1 VVGSDHQ
8 QHLHVVFHPALRGR
22 GRALAV
28 QPDRL
33 GGIRPSVRC
42 AVVRFG
48 RRLRGPAGGPTVGGR
63 ALHSGRHRQR
73 PVEPAVH
80 VPKRCR
86 CSRRRTAGRDA
97 DESAGCS
104 PIRGADFHTRLGDP
118 ASAVGRRAG
127 QLGTGQRKSG
137 RGDSLAARR
146 VDRDDFD
153 LPVAAGQAQ
162 LASATGGVPVGD
174 GLRAGVLGRAFRRRH
189 LGGLGARRSG
199 VSTPRPRRLVVVAA
213 QCYEVSC
220 RRPGS
225 ANERSWS
232 QTPRRRPGR
241 PARRRNRC
249 AAWRARCPAIA
260 AGAR

>member
-1 VVGSDHQ
+1 VGSDHQ
-8 QHLHVVFHPALRGR
+8 QHLHVVFHPAVRGR
-22 GRALAV
+22 GGALAV

-42 AVVRFG
+42 AVVRGG
-48 RRLRGPAGGPTVGGR
+48 RRLRGPARGPAVGRG

-104 PIRGADFHTRLGDP
+104 PIRGADFHARLGDA

-127 QLGTGQRKSG
+127 QLGTGQRESG

-153 LPVAAGQAQ
+153 LPVAAGQAWV
-162 LASATGGVPVGD
+162 ASAAGGLPVGD
-174 GLRAGVLGRAFRRRH
+174 GLRAGVLRRALRRRH
-189 LGGLGARRSG
+189 PAGLGARRGG
-199 VSTPRPRRLVVVAA
+199 VSAARPR
-213 QCYEVSC
+213 
-220 RRPGS
+220 
-225 ANERSWS
+225 
-232 QTPRRRPGR
+232 
-241 PARRRNRC
+241 
-249 AAWRARCPAIA
+249 
-260 AGAR
+260 